1 MLCFGVSL
9 CICCLHSFTHTDCY
23 RQQFYPKY
31 AFKDYEL
38 VIKLIRRFSAV
49 ETLIIN
55 FQDN

>member
-1 MLCFGVSL
+1 M
-9 CICCLHSFTHTDCY
+9 HSFTHTDCY